1 MKKILVIEDNKAV
14 IENIEEILDM
24 AGYQV
29 FTANNGMEGV
39 DQAIKQGPDL
49 IICDIMMPELD
60 GYGVLHLLSKNT
72 KTAAIPFIFLTAKAD
87 RVDFR
92 KGMEMGADD
101 YITKPFEGV
110 ELLNAVEM
118 RLRKTEILRTEFAAN
133 AEGVNNFLK
142 EAKDSANVSLTDGDR
157 EIRLIKKKQML
168 YTNGQRPVGLYFV
181 CKGKIKTYQTSEEG
195 KELIMSIC
203 KEGEFLGY
211 ISLLEETLYK
221 DNAEAL
227 EDSEVMIIPKSDFVN
242 LINNNAAVSNKFIK
256 LLSSNLAEKEEHL
269 LKLAYN
275 SLRKRVA
282 DGLLHV
288 NSKFKKSPSDKPK
301 LEVSREDLAQVVGT
315 ATESLIR
322 VLSDFKDEKL
332 IENRDG
338 KIVVIEENK
347 LRNILN

>member
-1 MKKILVIEDNKAV
+1 MKKILIIEDNKAV
-14 IENIEEILDM
+14 IENIEEILEM
-24 AGYQV
+24 AGYKV
-29 FTANNGMEGV
+29 FTAKNGMEGV
-39 DQAIKQGPDL
+39 DQAIKQSPDL

-87 RVDFR
+87 RVDLR

-118 RLRKTEILRTEFAAN
+118 RLRKTQILRTEFASN
-133 AEGVNNFLK
+133 TQGVNDFLR
-142 EAKDSANVSLTDGDR
+142 EAKDSANISLTDGDR

-168 YTNGQRPVGLYFV
+168 YSNGQRPVGLYFV
-181 CKGKIKTYQTSEEG
+181 CKGKVKTFQTSEEG

-211 ISLLEETLYK
+211 IPLLEETLYK

-227 EDSEVMIIPKSDFVN
+227 EDSEVMIIPKTDFVN
-242 LINNNAAVSNKFIK
+242 LINTNAAVSNKFIK

-288 NSKFKKSPSDKPK
+288 HNKFKKNPSDKPK

-338 KIVVIEENK
+338 KIVVLEEAK

>member
-1 MKKILVIEDNKAV
+1 MKKILIIEDNKAV

-24 AGYQV
+24 AGYKV
-29 FTANNGMEGV
+29 FTAGNGMEGV
-39 DQAIKQGPDL
+39 DAALKEQPDL

-72 KTAAIPFIFLTAKAD
+72 KTATIPFIFLTAKAD

-118 RLRKTEILRTEFAAN
+118 RLRKTEILRTEFASN
-133 AEGVNNFLK
+133 TEGVNSFLK

-157 EIRLIKKKQML
+157 EVRLIKKKQML

-181 CKGKIKTYQTSEEG
+181 CKGKIKTFQTSGEG

-203 KEGEFLGY
+203 KEGDFLGY

-227 EDSEVMIIPKSDFVN
+227 EDSEVMIIPKTDFSN
-242 LINNNAAVSNKFIK
+242 LINTNAIVSNKFIK

-288 NSKFKKSPSDKPK
+288 NNKFKKSPNDKPK

-338 KIVVIEENK
+338 KIVVLEEAK
-347 LRNILN
+347 LKNMLN

>member
-1 MKKILVIEDNKAV
+1 MKSVLVIEDNKAV

-24 AGYQV
+24 AGYKV
-29 FTANNGMEGV
+29 FTAANGLLGV
-39 DQAIKQGPDL
+39 DAAIKQSPDL

-60 GYGVLHLLSKNT
+60 GYGVLHMLSKNS
-72 KTAAIPFIFLTAKAD
+72 KTASIPFIFLTAKAD

-118 RLRKTEILRTEFAAN
+118 RLKKTEILRTEFASN
-133 AEGVNNFLK
+133 TDGVNSFLK
-142 EAKDSANVSLTDGDR
+142 EAKDSANVSITDGDR

-168 YTNGQRPVGLYFV
+168 YSHGQRPVGLYFV

-203 KEGEFLGY
+203 KEGDFLGY

-227 EDSEVMIIPKSDFVN
+227 EDSEVMIIPKSDFFN
-242 LINNNAAVSNKFIK
+242 LINTNAAVSNKFIK
-256 LLSSNLAEKEEHL
+256 LLSSNLAEKEDHL

-288 NSKFKKSPSDKPK
+288 NNKFKKNASDKPK

-322 VLSDFKDEKL
+322 VLSDFKEEKL

-338 KIVVIEENK
+338 KIVVLEEAK